1 MTALGE
7 LLQEWMPHQRWF
19 GGKGREWSGVTE
31 RGFFL
36 DRGTP
41 TLSVH
46 RVRVSYADG
55 GVDTYLVPLSWR
67 DHAVEDLTSA
77 FVGALPYEGRE
88 VYAYDAM
95 RDRDST
101 SAWLTSLASSATVGP
116 MRFLREEGADIPDGL
131 PGDVISTEQSNT
143 SLVYGSEAIFKL
155 FRRLEPG
162 LNPDVEVHGALRR
175 TGNPHIAPLLGHV
188 EIDDPEGGEPA
199 TVAMLQTF
207 VPNASDG
214 WRLATA
220 SVRDLYAEGD
230 LHADEVGGDFAAD
243 SERLGAA
250 TVAML
255 QTFVPNAS
263 DGWRLATASVR
274 DLYAEGDLHADE
286 VGGDFAAESER
297 LGAATASVHAD
308 MAAVLPTGAAD
319 RDWFATA
326 ARQMG
331 ERLDAAVAVV
341 PQLQEHAAGLRR
353 VYAAVADAR
362 EQVVRQRVHGDFHLG
377 QVLRTATGWIVL
389 DFEGEPARPLAERR
403 ELDSPL
409 RDVAGMLRS
418 FDYAAR
424 HLLVEQPDDPQR
436 DYRAQE
442 WAARNRAAF
451 CTGYSTASGLDPCGE
466 SPLLRAFEADK
477 AVYECVYEAR
487 NRPQWLMIPL
497 QSLARLAAGE

>member
-1 MTALGE
+1 MSAVSD
-7 LLQEWMPHQRWF
+7 LLREWMPGQRWF
-19 GGKGREWSGVTE
+19 GGKGREWADVTE
-31 RGFFL
+31 SGFFL

-46 RVRVSYADG
+46 RVRVTYTDG
-55 GVDTYLVPLSWR
+55 GSDTYLVPLSWR
-67 DHAVEDLTSA
+67 DHSVEELSSA
-77 FVGALPYEGRE
+77 FIGAVPNEGRE

-101 SAWLTSLASSATVGP
+101 VPWLTHLINASTVGP
-116 MRFLREEGADIPDGL
+116 MHFHPAGIAPIPEGV
-131 PGDVISTEQSNT
+131 PGDIVSTEQSNT
-143 SLVYGSEAIFKL
+143 SLVYGQEAIFKL
-155 FRRLEPG
+155 FRRIEPG
-162 LNPDVEVHGALRR
+162 LNPDVEVHAALRDA
-175 TGNPHIAPLLGHV
+175 GNEHIAPLLGHI
-188 EIDDPEGGEPA
+188 EIDDPDGAEPA

-250 TVAML
+250 T
-255 QTFVPNAS
+255 
-263 DGWRLATASVR
+263 
-274 DLYAEGDLHADE
+274 
-286 VGGDFAAESER
+286 
-297 LGAATASVHAD
+297 ASVHGD
-308 MAAVLPTGAAD
+308 MAAVLPTQPAD
-319 RDWFATA
+319 ADWYRTV

-331 ERLDAAVAVV
+331 ERLDAAIEVV
-341 PQLQEHAAGLRR
+341 PQLAEHADGLRR
-353 VYAAVADAR
+353 IYASVG
-362 EQVVRQRVHGDFHLG
+362 ESSEPVVRQRVHGDLHLG

-424 HLLVEQPDDPQR
+424 HMLVEQPDDPQR
-436 DYRAQE
+436 EYRAQE
-442 WAARNRAAF
+442 WAERNRGAF
-451 CTGYSTASGLDPCGE
+451 CAGYSAASGIDPCGE

-497 QSLARLAAGE
+497 RSIGRLAAGE